1 MELSTD
7 TSTSFTDL
15 VAERPAWVDG
25 SLEADGGEEGAEEE
39 LAVGVALHV
48 EQRQPRGRLL
58 RHLRHRVVVQQVRQ
72 PHLSREEIHGFSYAY
87 ITLELS

>member
-1 MELSTD
+1 MELSGYINIIH
-7 TSTSFTDL
+7 TDL
-15 VAERPAWVDG
+15 VAERPAGVDG

-48 EQRQPRGRLL
+48 QQRQPRGRLL

-72 PHLSREEIHGFSYAY
+72 PHLSREEIHGVFYAY
-87 ITLELS
+87 ITLELL